1 MTKRKVAKNRER
13 EEHFRLVRC
22 EHHHGE
28 ESGVLIGVIG
38 EGVGVGVGGHGMG
51 L

>member
-22 EHHHGE
+22 EHHLGE
-28 ESGVLIGVIG
+28 ESVVLIGVG
-38 EGVGVGVGGHGMG
+38 VDVGVGVGGHGMG